1 MPAWLT
7 IVIAIVGLFSTCCC
21 LVLTI
26 RNIKSSSPS
35 EALRKQ
41 QKEILEKLDNDNRR
55 LNHLERN
62 SERMEELD
70 RLLLRSVKGMLHHF
84 STGNH
89 TDTMKEL
96 IGNIDEFLIKK

>member
-1 MPAWLT
+1 MPTWLT
-7 IVIAIVGLFSTCCC
+7 IMIAIIGLFSTCCC

-26 RNIKSSSPS
+26 RSIKSTSPG

-55 LNHLERN
+55 LNHLERS

-70 RLLLRSVKGMLHHF
+70 RLLLRSVKGILNHL

-89 TDTMKEL
+89 TDSMREI
-96 IGNIDEFLIKK
+96 IGSIDEFLIEK